1 MGKRGRRL
9 GRVFKVA
16 RAVLLSR
23 FPSSLTRTFF
33 EMPRILAID
42 HGTVRIGLALSDE
55 LELVANPL
63 ATLDAT
69 AEPEREI
76 ARIARQKGVAK
87 IVVGMPF
94 HMDGRRG
101 EAAERVEKFAT
112 SLSKA
117 LDHEVPLEFVDERL
131 SSVEAEASLSRSGIT
146 DKRERSRVVD
156 QLAAVVI
163 LQDYLNNQR
172 GPEGFLLPDSTY
184 EFEWNHEPKRRRK

>member
-1 MGKRGRRL
+1 
-9 GRVFKVA
+9 
-16 RAVLLSR
+16 
-23 FPSSLTRTFF
+23 
-33 EMPRILAID
+33 
-42 HGTVRIGLALSDE
+42 
-55 LELVANPL
+55 
-63 ATLDAT
+63 
-69 AEPEREI
+69 
-76 ARIARQKGVAK
+76 
-87 IVVGMPF
+87 
-94 HMDGRRG
+94 
-101 EAAERVEKFAT
+101 VEKFAT